1 MKEKKAGRV
10 LLSFLLSLAMV
21 IGFMPGMGMT
31 AHAEEP
37 TEELLTTITGTG
49 GNSASATSETIS
61 YSTEGMATL
70 TFSGT
75 VHYQSRPAWGWWG
88 YGITL
93 TVTPADGYTITKCVF
108 YDNTDNNATDSEA
121 PFVVETT
128 SDQKMPKVN
137 GSYIYPYSD
146 SAGVKKIEV
155 YGYANPTTVAV
166 TGVSL
171 NKNTATL
178 TVGGTE
184 TLTATVSPDNATDRT
199 VTWSSSDTDVATV
212 DTNGKV
218 SAVAAGTATIT
229 VTATNGTVDTSD
241 DKEATCVVTVNAAAP
256 SVVSVTGVEI
266 NKTSTTLTVGG
277 TETLTATVN
286 PGDATDK
293 TVTWSSDNTSVATVD
308 ANGKVTAVAAGTATI
323 TVTTTDGRKTA
334 TCSVTVNAA
343 DSDSDDDSSSN
354 SSSNDSNNDSSK
366 NNNSSNDSEN
376 SNGEPKTETPY
387 DYLEPLRGE
396 LKAEIALGG
405 ERTVTWNQGTALPYD
420 IMKTLQDNPGV
431 TLIFSYTYQG
441 TDYKV
446 TISGKDAKAY
456 TEIPWYGPLYL
467 YNHYGTLSETAPADT
482 ADTAIGTRTY
492 TVIPGDTLSEIA
504 TKLNTTVDSLV
515 SLNDIKNRDFILV
528 GQILK
533 Y

>member
-1 MKEKKAGRV
+1 MKIKMKRLFGI
-10 LLSFLLSLAMV
+10 LLSLTLV
-21 IGFMPGMGMT
+21 LGLMPGMGLT
-31 AHAEEP
+31 AYAAQDS
-37 TEELLTTITGTG
+37 LLTTIYAMGIEQTHYTTENVATVSFEGTSKYIG
-49 GNSASATSETIS
+49 GWTASP
-61 YSTEGMATL
+61 
-70 TFSGT
+70 SGSIT
-75 VHYQSRPAWGWWG
+75 VNA
-88 YGITL
+88 
-93 TVTPADGYTITKCVF
+93 AEGYTITKCVF
-108 YDNTDNNATDSEA
+108 HNQSGDFTDENA
-121 PFVVETT
+121 PFTMEYSSWLPVTT
-128 SDQKMPKVN
+128 SID
-137 GSYIYPYSD
+137 
-146 SAGVKKIEV
+146 V
-155 YGYANPTTVAV
+155 YGYATTVAV
-166 TGVSL
+166 ADVSL
-171 NKNTATL
+171 NKNTSTL
-178 TVGGTE
+178 TVGDME
-184 TLTATVSPDNATDRT
+184 TLTATVNPGDATDKT

-212 DTNGKV
+212 ENGV
-218 SAVAAGTATIT
+218 VRAVGSGTANIT
-229 VTATNGTVDTSD
+229 VTATNGTDDTSD
-241 DKEATCVVTVNAAAP
+241 DKIATCTVTVNAATP
-256 SVVSVTGVEI
+256 SVVNVTGVEI

-277 TETLTATVN
+277 TETLTATVR
-286 PGDATDK
+286 PDGATDK

-323 TVTTTDGRKTA
+323 TVTTTDGSKTA

-376 SNGEPKTETPY
+376 SNSEPKDETPY

-405 ERTVTWNQGTALPYD
+405 ERTVTWDKGTALPYD

-441 TDYKV
+441 IDYKV